1 MFMRTCFLFC
11 LLLILSCNS
20 KLENIETKDE
30 DGYLI
35 KYSRKK
41 TDYAK
46 QGHYMKYYPSGIL
59 YEEANYVNDTLN
71 GERKL
76 YYKSGKLEVLETYD
90 HGSFTS
96 PYKRYFEDGQ
106 LKLDGFYENNKA
118 TGVWT
123 SYYYNGKVKEVVTLV
138 ENDENGPF
146 TEYYENGNLK
156 AEGIYNGIDT
166 DTGYPREHGLLK
178 MYDESG
184 ELVKKMDCNMGRC
197 KTIWTKDDGDL
208 PPKN

>member
-1 MFMRTCFLFC
+1 MRVFLF
-11 LLLILSCNS
+11 LSLAFIFSCSSN
-20 KLENIETKDE
+20 LETIETKDE

-41 TDYAK
+41 SDYAK
-46 QGHYMKYYPSGIL
+46 QGLFTKLYPSGTL
-59 YEEANYVNDTLN
+59 YEEANYVNDTLH

-76 YYKSGKLEVLETYD
+76 YYENGKIEILETYD
-90 HGSFTS
+90 HGYFTS
-96 PYKRYFEDGQ
+96 PYKRYYDDGQ
-106 LKLDGFYENNKA
+106 LQLDGFYKDNKA
-118 TGVWT
+118 TGIWT
-123 SYYYNGKVKEVVTLV
+123 RYYKNGQIKDAVTLLD
-138 ENDENGPF
+138 NDENGPF

-156 AEGIYNGIDT
+156 AEGTYKGTDT

-178 MYDESG
+178 MYAESG

-197 KTIWTKDDGDL
+197 KTIWTKDDGDV

>member
-1 MFMRTCFLFC
+1 MRLSFLLS
-11 LLLILSCNS
+11 LLLVFSCKS
-20 KLENIETKDE
+20 KLETIETKDE
-30 DGYLI
+30 YGYLI

-46 QGHYMKYYPSGIL
+46 QGLYTKSYPTGTL
-59 YEEANYVNDTLN
+59 YEEANYVNDTLH

-76 YYKSGKLEVLETYD
+76 YYKSGKLEILETYD
-90 HGSFTS
+90 HGKFTS
-96 PYKRYFEDGQ
+96 PYKRFFEDGQ
-106 LKLDGFYENNKA
+106 LQLNGFYEDNKG

-123 SYYYNGKVKEVVTLV
+123 RYYQNGKVKDSVTLV
-138 ENDENGPF
+138 ENDEIGPF

-156 AEGIYNGIDT
+156 AEGVYNGTDE

-184 ELVKKMDCNMGRC
+184 ELVKKMDCNLGRC
-197 KTIWTKDDGDL
+197 KTIWTKEEGDI

>member
-1 MFMRTCFLFC
+1 MRFCFLMS
-11 LLLILSCNS
+11 LLLVFSCKS
-20 KLENIETKDE
+20 KLETIETKDE
-30 DGYLI
+30 YGYLI

-41 TDYAK
+41 DDYGK
-46 QGHYMKYYPSGIL
+46 QGLYTKFYPSGTL
-59 YEEANYVNDTLN
+59 YEEANYVNDTLH

-76 YYKSGKLEVLETYD
+76 YYKSGKLEILETYD
-90 HGSFTS
+90 HGKFIS
-96 PYKRYFEDGQ
+96 PYKRFYEDGQ
-106 LKLDGFYENNKA
+106 LQLNGFYEDNKG

-123 SYYYNGKVKEVVTLV
+123 RYYQNGKVKDSVTLV
-138 ENDENGPF
+138 DNDENGPF

-156 AEGIYNGIDT
+156 AEGTYKGTDE

-184 ELVKKMDCNMGRC
+184 ELVKKMDCNLGRC
-197 KTIWTKDDGDL
+197 KTIWTKEEGDI

>member
-1 MFMRTCFLFC
+1 MRICFLMS
-11 LLLILSCNS
+11 LLVLLSCNS
-20 KLENIETKDE
+20 NLETIETTDE

-46 QGHYMKYYPSGIL
+46 DGLYTKHYPSGNL
-59 YEEANYVNDTLN
+59 YEEANYLNDTLH

-76 YYKSGKLEVLETYD
+76 YYENGKLEVLETYA
-90 HGSFTS
+90 HGMFIS
-96 PYKRYFEDGQ
+96 PYKKYYEDGQ
-106 LKLDGFYENNKA
+106 LKLEGFYENNMA

-123 SYYYNGKVKEVVTLV
+123 RYYKNGKVKDAVTLV
-138 ENDENGPF
+138 ENEENGPF

-156 AEGIYNGIDT
+156 AEGTYNGMDT

-178 MYDESG
+178 MYNEAG
-184 ELVKKMDCNMGRC
+184 ELVKKMDCVMGRC
-197 KTIWTKDDGDL
+197 KTIWTKDNGDI